1 VQLNDPNALVSAG
14 GIWVAGA
21 AGGTTPITG
30 NLAFA
35 QMQVRQEMMADSA
48 DLLARRVDM
57 NTHAYTYPLKY
68 FPQQQVSIN
77 LAATADKQTV
87 NLTGFRAGEVQ
98 RIMMF
103 LTKGTNVALNGRLYW
118 EPITNIT
125 LTYNGEIFYRAD
137 GASNQLWN
145 VVNDTKT
152 GAVSGALVNSS
163 GTWAAGLSYWVEMP
177 FSQAN
182 VPYDKE
188 IKLIGGK
195 PILNAVVNLEMQTAT
210 SASDY
215 VLNLVYFYN
224 CSLLCSRGG
233 AEYIF

>member
-1 VQLNDPNALVSAG
+1 
-14 GIWVAGA
+14 VAGV
-21 AGGTTPITG
+21 AGGTTTITG

-77 LAATADKQTV
+77 LASTADKQTV

-98 RIMMF
+98 RIMMW
-103 LTKGTNVALNGRLYW
+103 LTKKSNTDLNGRLYW
-118 EPITNIT
+118 EPISDIT
-125 LTYNGEIFYRAD
+125 LTYNGEIFYLAP
-137 GASNQLWN
+137 GASGALWN
-145 VVNDTKT
+145 LVNDTKT
-152 GAVSGALVNSS
+152 GSVSGALVNSS
-163 GTWAAGLSYWVEMP
+163 GTWAAGLSPWYEMP

-195 PILNAVVNLEMQTAT
+195 PILNAVVNLEMATA
-210 SASDY
+210 SAAADY

>member
-1 VQLNDPNALVSAG
+1 VPGTSGSATIAAPLASAQL
-14 GIWVAGA
+14 
-21 AGGTTPITG
+21 
-30 NLAFA
+30 
-35 QMQVRQEMMADSA
+35 QVRQEMMADSA

-57 NTHAYTYPLKY
+57 NTHAYTFPLKY

-77 LAATADKQTV
+77 LASTSAVQTV

-98 RIMMF
+98 RILMF
-103 LTKGTNVALNGRLYW
+103 LTRRGDAGSSGGTGGNSVAQNGLLYW
-118 EPITNIT
+118 LPITNIT

-137 GASNQLWN
+137 GSSNQLWN
-145 VVNDTKT
+145 LVNDTKA
-152 GAVSGALVNSS
+152 GAVSGALLNTS
-163 GTWAAGLSYWVEMP
+163 GTWGAGLSYWVDMP

-195 PILNAVVNLEMQTAT
+195 PILNAVVNLSLQTPTADT
-210 SASDY
+210 DY
-215 VLNLVYFYN
+215 VLNVVYLYN